1 MKTVLFVF
9 TIFMVSMMVS
19 IEALA
24 KDVRD
29 MSEPPFIM
37 SSYDEFNDMQT
48 EQKEAYLK
56 ALELNFKAIA
66 PLKENDSKKLEEASE
81 WYPSWNHIRKVV
93 YDYCEEKEAEKNCE
107 KLMDIRVKILSNY
120 AMKPFNLDK

>member
-1 MKTVLFVF
+1 MKKIAFVVTVFA
-9 TIFMVSMMVS
+9 ISMMAS

-29 MSEPPFIM
+29 MSKPPFIM
-37 SSYDEFNDMQT
+37 SSYDEFNDMQK

-56 ALELNFKAIA
+56 ALELSFKAIA

-81 WYPSWNHIRKVV
+81 WYPTWDHIRKVV
-93 YDYCEEKEAEKNCE
+93 YDYCEAKDAEKNCD
-107 KLMDIRVKILSNY
+107 KLIDLRIKILSNY
-120 AMKPFNLDK
+120 AMKPFDP